1 MAPAGGATASPSGPA
16 ASDSD
21 TVMLGAASSAA
32 TATAK
37 LAGEVGLLASSIAA
51 MSVAPGDLSSPARS
65 KEAKGA
71 DDSAAVPDTPLPC
84 VASSPAAAASLV
96 SPHTP
101 VAAPVA
107 SRLGDDH
114 GAFVLCKPEADAE
127 DFECRATLTLP
138 AANGHPLLE
147 LTGKVRAPYLT
158 RHGGRDVLQ
167 RSQARCGAGSP

>member
-1 MAPAGGATASPSGPA
+1 MAPAGGETASPSGRA
-16 ASDSD
+16 ASGGD

-32 TATAK
+32 TASAK
-37 LAGEVGLLASSIAA
+37 LAGEVSMLASSIAA

-71 DDSAAVPDTPLPC
+71 DDSVAVPETPLPC
-84 VASSPAAAASLV
+84 VASSPAAAASLP

-114 GAFVLCKPEADAE
+114 GAFVLCRPDADAE
-127 DFECRATLTLP
+127 DFECRAKLTLP

-147 LTGKVRAPYLT
+147 LAGKVRAHLISA
-158 RHGGRDVLQ
+158 HGGARRAL
-167 RSQARCGAGSP
+167 RAGARCGAGSP